1 MMSKELF
8 DEISKLPREEFYEYF
23 SLFNEASR
31 NIEYYIQANL
41 NRGKKKGWIYDEY
54 RMTSGKARLNMLE
67 KIMASLEEYYQA
79 RGYKQLKWKYSKKSF
94 VSLFSGECKAKIYY
108 KLK

>member
-31 NIEYYIQANL
+31 NIRNQIQYSL
-41 NRGKKKGWIYDEY
+41 NKGKKKGWVYDEY
-54 RMTSGKARLNMLE
+54 HLTSGKARLDMLE
-67 KIMASLEEYYQA
+67 KIITSLEEYYQTQ
-79 RGYKQLKWKYSKKSF
+79 GYKQLKWKYSKKSF
-94 VSLFSGECKAKIYY
+94 CSLFSGNYKAKIYF